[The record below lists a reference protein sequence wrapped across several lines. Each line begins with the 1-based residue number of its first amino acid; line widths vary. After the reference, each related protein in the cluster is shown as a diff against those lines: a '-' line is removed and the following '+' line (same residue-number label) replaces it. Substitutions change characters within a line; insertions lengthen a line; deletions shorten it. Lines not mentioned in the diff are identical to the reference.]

1 MSVIKIKDAAG
12 IIRYMEASGAGTL
25 EDPYKPIHADNET
38 GEQRFPFFRFASEA
52 GDGTGSFNMAVNGSV
67 TPVTFKVKPAPGEII
82 RIARIITSIRATAAF
97 RAGGWGSQ
105 TAPLDNGIDVIWK
118 KNNVFI
124 PLMRDKV
131 KSHYDLSSVSFDT
144 AYHDWGQGDQ
154 FLVNR
159 FTFKK
164 AGQYIRLVGDDG
176 DEFQFVINDSLLYL
190 VDQRVSVQGYF
201 E

>member
-25 EDPYKPIHADNET
+25 EDPYKPIHADNEA
-38 GEQRFPFFRFASEA
+38 GPVRLPFYNFADIN
-52 GDGTGSFNMAVNGSV
+52 GDGTGAYNMAVNGSV
-67 TPVTFKVKPAPGEII
+67 TPVMFKIAPAAGQIV
-82 RIARIITSIRATAAF
+82 RIARLITSIRASAAF

-105 TAPLDNGIDVIWK
+105 TAPLTNGIDIIWK
-118 KNNVFI
+118 KNGVLI
-124 PLMRDKV
+124 PLTRDRV
-131 KSHYDLSSVSFDT
+131 KSHYDLSSFSFDT

-154 FLVNR
+154 FMVNR

-164 AGQYIRLVGDDG
+164 AGQYLRLIGDDG
-176 DEFQFVINDSLLYL
+176 DELQYIMNDNLTYL
-190 VDQRVSVQGYF
+190 VDQRVANQGYY